1 MSGSIITTVG
11 MVNSSMAQ
19 SLCKDKRG
27 AVEGIWWVVI
37 TMMVVFSIMTIL
49 TIHEHVLLRDNIVGQ
64 SDLAATSALV
74 YAVNQAEFWD
84 ENLELDKSLAKRKYR
99 QIMEDEFRGRNSVN
113 RVSIRRVKVYGPG
126 DLSETQLKRLG
137 INTSSNNTERNQYFL
152 ESIVAVEFPT
162 NRLLDK
168 VANTGIR
175 WYDVIKGRNDSFYE
189 SGAQGDGRHVIL
201 VRSLG
206 RVVLR

>member
-19 SLCKDKRG
+19 SLYKDKRG

-99 QIMEDEFRGRNSVN
+99 QLMEDEFSNRNSVN

>member
-1 MSGSIITTVG
+1 MIITIG
-11 MVNSSMAQ
+11 MVSIKLRNKLI
-19 SLCKDKRG
+19 SLCKDNKG
-27 AVEGIWWVVI
+27 AVEGIWWVLV
-37 TMMVVFSIMTIL
+37 TMLIIFAIMTIM

-74 YAVNQAEFWD
+74 YAVNQSEFWD
-84 ENLELDKSLAKRKYR
+84 ESLELDKSLAKRKYR
-99 QIMEDEFRGRNSVN
+99 EIMEDEFSGRNNVN
-113 RVSIRRVKVYGPG
+113 RINIRRVNIYDSHNIPNN
-126 DLSETQLKRLG
+126 LG
-137 INTSSNNTERNQYFL
+137 IYVDAENKDREQYFL
-152 ESIVAVEFPT
+152 EAIVAVEFPK

-175 WYDVIKGRNDSFYE
+175 WYDVIKGRNDAFYD
-189 SGAQGDGRHVIL
+189 SGAEGDGRNVIL

>member
-1 MSGSIITTVG
+1 M
-11 MVNSSMAQ
+11 NQ
-19 SLCKDKRG
+19 SLYKDKRG

-49 TIHEHVLLRDNIVGQ
+49 TIHEHILLRDNIVGQ

-99 QIMEDEFRGRNSVN
+99 QIMEDEFSGRNSVN
-113 RVSIRRVKVYGPG
+113 RISIRRVKVYGPG
-126 DLSETQLKRLG
+126 DLSDAQLKRLG

-152 ESIVAVEFPT
+152 EAIVAVEFPT

-168 VANTGIR
+168 IANTGIR
-175 WYDVIKGRNDSFYE
+175 WYDVIKGRSDSYFY
-189 SGAQGDGRHVIL
+189 SGAEGDGRHVIL